1 MACTGAG
8 RPVKRSKL
16 SAPCLTSSSSP
27 STIRGPGRE
36 KYAAASTAT
45 SGRKRRLQLEV
56 EVPSRKRMRAASPEM
71 TDEGFR
77 KGLLKVLGEIEGHL
91 GKLASASERW
101 VAAGADRKGKKKA
114 EEWEYEAEEVEI
126 EDKSS
131 FVGGSGQ
138 VWGSRGSEEYKEESG
153 VVEQMVEEL

>member
-1 MACTGAG
+1 
-8 RPVKRSKL
+8 
-16 SAPCLTSSSSP
+16 
-27 STIRGPGRE
+27 
-36 KYAAASTAT
+36 
-45 SGRKRRLQLEV
+45 
-56 EVPSRKRMRAASPEM
+56 MRAASPEM

-101 VAAGADRKGKKKA
+101 VAAGADRKGKRKA

-138 VWGSRGSEEYKEESG
+138 VWGSRGSEEYQEESG
-153 VVEQMVEEL
+153 VVEQMVEDM